1 MQEKILS
8 ALAVL
13 CQFLTLYPAVVVT
26 EGAAFGKFVWWHYFA
41 MYAVIALFYISGR
54 ALGQWSSRAGLSRKA
69 KPWAMF
75 LARTGFILPGAL
87 FCVVGGLCGLH
98 AGVFLYLLPGC
109 VAGYFGGYLSAGK
122 GYSDIFTRGWFAVY
136 FVLAVVAAFL
146 LNFTHDEA
154 VINSGMTQLSAS
166 FIILIAG
173 AAVLTN
179 QTNIDM
185 QTRQRAG
192 GKAVLPAG
200 VRSYNAK
207 LIAGAAGLIA
217 ALCLFAR
224 PIAGG
229 IFSLLKMLI
238 QWLISLLNRN
248 SADDPQDGFMDE
260 NTADDFD
267 FPVNENPLFQ
277 LLIYVLIGVLIFLAI
292 RFRRQIW
299 AFIKELFQPLFRL
312 PVQESQQPFIDEF
325 SDSTQRGISGRE
337 QRRTERGLVR
347 RYRRES
353 DPALKFRAGYEL
365 YLVRLGASAFPHL
378 PTDTTTVHSDKGERA
393 FGERLENGEVSRM
406 VRTYDRVRYG
416 GETPDNEDLA
426 ELDRILTEIKAIRS
440 PLKTGL
446 KRENV

>member
-26 EGAAFGKFVWWHYFA
+26 EGAAFGEFVGWHYFA

-54 ALGQWSSRAGLSRKA
+54 VLGQWSSKAGLSRKA
-69 KPWAMF
+69 RPWAMF
-75 LARTGFILPGAL
+75 LARTGFILPGVL
-87 FCVVGGLCGLH
+87 FCVIGGLSGLH

-122 GYSDIFTRGWFAVY
+122 SYSDIFTRGWFAVY
-136 FVLAVVAAFL
+136 FVLAIVAAVL
-146 LNFTHDEA
+146 LNFTHDSA

-166 FIILIAG
+166 FVILIAG

-248 SADDPQDGFMDE
+248 SADDPQDGAMDE
-260 NTADDFD
+260 NTAEDFD

-277 LLIYVLIGVLIFLAI
+277 LLIYVLVGVLIFLAVK
-292 RFRRQIW
+292 FRRQIW
-299 AFIKELFQPLFRL
+299 AFIKEIFQPLFRL
-312 PVQESQQPFIDEF
+312 PVQETEQPFIDEF
-325 SDSTQRGISGRE
+325 SDSTERGVSVRE
-337 QRRTERGLVR
+337 QRRTERELVR

-365 YLVRLGASAFPHL
+365 FLIRLGGSAFPQL
-378 PTDTTTVHSDKGERA
+378 PTDTTTVHSDKGERS
-393 FGERLENGEVSRM
+393 FGERLQSGEISAM
-406 VRTYDRVRYG
+406 VRTYERVRYG
-416 GETPDNEDLA
+416 GGTPDSAELA
-426 ELDRILTEIKAIRS
+426 ELDRLLTEIKAI
-440 PLKTGL
+440 
-446 KRENV
+446 

>member
-26 EGAAFGKFVWWHYFA
+26 EGAAFGGFVWWHYFA
-41 MYAVIALFYISGR
+41 MYAVIGLFYASGR
-54 ALGQWSSRAGLSRKA
+54 TLGLWSSRAGLSRKA
-69 KPWAMF
+69 RPWAMF
-75 LARTGFILPGAL
+75 LARTGFILPGVL
-87 FCVVGGLCGLH
+87 FCVVGGICGLH

-122 GYSDIFTRGWFAVY
+122 GYSDIFTCGWFAVY
-136 FVLAVVAAFL
+136 FVLAIVAAVL
-146 LNFTHDEA
+146 LNFTRDQA
-154 VINSGMTQLSAS
+154 LINSGMTQLSAS

-173 AAVLTN
+173 AAVLAN

-238 QWLISLLNRN
+238 QWLVSLLNRN
-248 SADDPQDGFMDE
+248 LADDPQDGEMDE
-260 NTADDFD
+260 NTADEFD
-267 FPVNENPLFQ
+267 YPVNENPLFQ

-292 RFRRQIW
+292 KFRRQIW

-312 PVQESQQPFIDEF
+312 PAQESQQPFVDEF
-325 SDSTQRGISGRE
+325 SDSTQRGISVRE
-337 QRRTERGLVR
+337 QRRTERELVR

-365 YLVRLGASAFPHL
+365 FLVRLGASAFPQL
-378 PTDTTTVHSDKGERA
+378 PTDTTTVHSDKGEKS
-393 FGERLENGEVSRM
+393 FGERLQSDEIAGM
-406 VRTYDRVRYG
+406 VKTYERVRYG
-416 GETPDNEDLA
+416 GGTPDSAELA
-426 ELDRILTEIKAIRS
+426 ELDRLLAEIKA
-440 PLKTGL
+440 
-446 KRENV
+446 V

>member
-13 CQFLTLYPAVVVT
+13 CQFLTLCPAVVVT
-26 EGAAFGKFVWWHYFA
+26 EGAAFGGFVWWHYFA
-41 MYAVIALFYISGR
+41 MYAVIALFYVSGR
-54 ALGQWSSRAGLSRKA
+54 ALGLWSSRAGLSRKA

-75 LARTGFILPGAL
+75 LARTGFILPGVL

-98 AGVFLYLLPGC
+98 AGVFLYFLPGC

-122 GYSDIFTRGWFAVY
+122 CYSDIFTRGWFAVY
-136 FVLAVVAAFL
+136 FVLAIVAAVL

-154 VINSGMTQLSAS
+154 VINSGMAQLSAS

-217 ALCLFAR
+217 VLCLFAR

-248 SADDPQDGFMDE
+248 IADDPQDGEMDE
-260 NTADDFD
+260 NTAEDFD

-277 LLIYVLIGVLIFLAI
+277 LLIYVLI

-299 AFIKELFQPLFRL
+299 TFIKELFQPLFKL
-312 PVQESQQPFIDEF
+312 PVQETQQPFIDEF
-325 SDSTQRGISGRE
+325 SDSTQRGISVRE
-337 QRRTERGLVR
+337 QRRTERELVR

-365 YLVRLGASAFPHL
+365 YLIRLGASAFPQL

-426 ELDRILTEIKAIRS
+426 ELDRLLTEIKAI
-440 PLKTGL
+440 
-446 KRENV
+446 